1 MKVYGIYALIPTEEF
16 ENRMS
21 RLVYDKNRF
30 KLSKRENYYYGL
42 YAWTTKKKVVKEFLD
57 IRNKNMYKVQEIKIP
72 KEDEKDF
79 KLDFKFEELAYYKY
93 IAGKEEYEVLT
104 TLNEFTES
112 CDNRSENLSD
122 LFYGKLTN
130 EVADY
135 MILKQDL
142 IDALDI
148 IGYTTYYDI
157 ECGGNPDVVTD
168 EEAISRTDFA
178 GYHVSFGQTV
188 FGRNY
193 VDFTENELA
202 ALLYIYGPMFVGVE

>member
-1 MKVYGIYALIPTEEF
+1 
-16 ENRMS
+16 
-21 RLVYDKNRF
+21 
-30 KLSKRENYYYGL
+30 
-42 YAWTTKKKVVKEFLD
+42 
-57 IRNKNMYKVQEIKIP
+57 MYKVQEIKIP

-112 CDNRSENLSD
+112 CDNRSENLND
-122 LFYGKLTN
+122 LLYDELTN

-168 EEAISRTDFA
+168 EEAISRRDFA